1 MPSHAPVRE
10 RRRLLGA
17 ALAAPLATTLAS
29 ALTAAFNSA
38 HAQGKWPDKPI
49 RMILGY
55 PSGGSADGSL
65 RPLQP
70 KMEAVLGQP
79 MIVDYRP
86 GAGATIAVDL
96 TAKAP
101 ADGYTLHLS
110 DSGPLTILPN
120 GKKLPYDPQ
129 KDLTPIGLACG
140 GGTLLVVHPSVPAA
154 NVQELVKLARAKP
167 GFYSYGTSGIGG
179 AGHLAAELLQSM
191 TGIELVHVPYKG
203 GSQAAVELM
212 GGQIPLLFSSMGT
225 AVPHV
230 ATGKM
235 KPLGVTSEKRAGAVP
250 NIPTFAEQGLPGY
263 EASVWFA
270 LVGPPG
276 LPAPIV
282 ATANKA
288 LGAALANPEVQ
299 EQIKRIGYDTMPG
312 TPADL
317 AARITSDL
325 AKWGRVIRDKKIV
338 FE

>member
-1 MPSHAPVRE
+1 MPVHPDAQ

-17 ALAAPLATTLAS
+17 ALAAPFATALASTLAS
-29 ALTAAFNSA
+29 AFNSA
-38 HAQGKWPDKPI
+38 HAQGKWPEKPI

-101 ADGYTLHLS
+101 ADGYTLHLV

-140 GGTLLVVHPSVPAA
+140 GGAMVVVHPSVPAS
-154 NVQELVKLARAKP
+154 NVQELVKLAKAKP

-250 NIPTFAEQGLPGY
+250 NIPTIAEQGFPGY

-288 LGAALANPEVQ
+288 LAAALANAEVQ

-317 AARITSDL
+317 TARIASDL
-325 AKWGRVIRDKKIV
+325 VKWGKVIRDKKIV